1 MSEPLSPA
9 AFIAQARTRIPNTFI
24 HLLGFHLCEVSA
36 KHAVAE
42 MSFRE
47 SLQQLTGVFHA
58 GALVSLADT
67 TATFACIYWRGDA
80 LDASQS
86 SFPLT
91 IQLSS
96 NFIRNTNSGNVTA
109 CAVPVHQ
116 GRTTIVV
123 ETRVTDADDRLLSVV
138 TTTHLVVGKASKLS

>member
-1 MSEPLSPA
+1 MPEHLSSS
-9 AFIAQARTRIPNTFI
+9 AFVTQAQTRLSNTFI
-24 HLLGFHLCEVSA
+24 DLLGIRLREVSDA
-36 KHAVAE
+36 HAIAE
-42 MSFRE
+42 MSFSE

-67 TATFACIYWRGDA
+67 AATFACLYWIHDP
-80 LDASQS
+80 LDGSQS

-96 NFIRNTNSGNVTA
+96 NLIRNTGHGMVSA
-109 CAVPVHQ
+109 RAVPVHR

-123 ETRVTDADDRLLSVV
+123 ETRVTDTDERLLSVV
-138 TTTHLVVGKASKLS
+138 TTTHLVVGS

>member
-1 MSEPLSPA
+1 MSERLSPA
-9 AFIAQARTRIPNTFI
+9 AFMAQARARIPDTFI
-24 HLLGFHLCEVSA
+24 DLLGFQLREISDEHT
-36 KHAVAE
+36 VAE

-58 GALVSLADT
+58 GALLSLADT
-67 TATFACIYWRGDA
+67 TATFACLYWRGDP
-80 LDASQS
+80 LDGSPS

-96 NFIRNTNSGNVTA
+96 NFIRNTGSGTVRA
-109 CAVPVHQ
+109 RAVPVHR

-123 ETRVTDADDRLLSVV
+123 ETRVTDVDERLLSVV
-138 TTTHLVVGKASKLS
+138 MTTHLVVGE